1 MHPSLFH
8 IGHLTLP
15 TFGALVAVG
24 LMLALALS
32 QRTAQVRNL
41 NPEKLWDAGIFAV
54 LAAFLLSRVL
64 LVATHFAAFQQYPI
78 LLLAVP
84 SLTPVGLLLTAIA
97 TFLWLRIKRIPLLPA
112 LDAWAP
118 CATLLWVF
126 LALGHFAELS
136 DPGLATTLPWGVR
149 PPGESVPLHPVAIY
163 AAIIAAL
170 LTIAA
175 YRKLNAAQTL
185 IAAGIGQYLLS
196 FLRQPDVETIA
207 GLDALQLVALG
218 MIFTGFALALN
229 SEPESAKL
237 PDMYSPQPPQ

>member
-1 MHPSLFH
+1 VHPSLFH

-15 TFGALVAVG
+15 TFGALAAVG

-32 QRTAQVRNL
+32 QRTARIRNL
-41 NPEKLWDAGIFAV
+41 NPEKLWDAGLFAI
-54 LAAFLLSRVL
+54 LAAFVLSRAL
-64 LVATHFAAFQQYPI
+64 LVATHFAAFQKFPI

-84 SLTPVGLLLTAIA
+84 SLTPFGLLFTAIA
-97 TFLWLRIKRIPLLPA
+97 TFLWLYFKRIPILPA

-118 CATLLWVF
+118 CATLVWTF

-136 DPGLATTLPWGVR
+136 DPGLPTTLPWGVR
-149 PPGESVPLHPVAIY
+149 PPGESIPLHPVAIY
-163 AAIIAAL
+163 AAIFALL

-185 IAAGIGQYLLS
+185 IAAGTGQFLLS

-207 GLDALQLVALG
+207 GLDALQFVALG
-218 MIFTGFALALN
+218 MIVAGCLIEVIL
-229 SEPESAKL
+229 SKAKNL
-237 PDMYSPQPPQ
+237 SISQPPSQ